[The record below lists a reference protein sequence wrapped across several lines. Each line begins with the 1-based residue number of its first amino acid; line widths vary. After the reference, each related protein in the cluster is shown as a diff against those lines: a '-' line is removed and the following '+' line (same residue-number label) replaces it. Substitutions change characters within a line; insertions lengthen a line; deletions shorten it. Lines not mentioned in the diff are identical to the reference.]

1 MNHEEVIAATREWI
15 EKAVIGLNL
24 CPFAKSVYVKNQVRI
39 VVSSARHIDG
49 FLEDL
54 DRELDH
60 LAEVDPE
67 VTDTTL
73 LIHPTLFPDFLDF
86 NDVHQIADEA
96 VAEHDLEGVIQIASF
111 HPQYQ
116 FEGTE
121 PDDITN
127 YTNRAPFPTLHLIR
141 EESLDRAVEAFPDAE
156 MIYERN
162 METLRKLGLA
172 GWLAL
177 AAAAAIAM
185 ASQGARAS
193 SKTRPNPG
201 GVRCRPV
208 SSPPVG
214 SGVGL
219 VLREGRGMVRA
230 QRVRAM
236 CPC

>member
-1 MNHEEVIAATREWI
+1 MNHEEVIAATRDWI

-39 VVSSARHIDG
+39 VVSDARHIDG

-127 YTNRAPFPTLHLIR
+127 YTNRAPYPTLHLIR
-141 EESLDRAVEAFPDAE
+141 EASLDKAVEAFPEAE
-156 MIYERN
+156 TIYERN

-177 AAAAAIAM
+177 GLHTPEA
-185 ASQGARAS
+185 
-193 SKTRPNPG
+193 TRNAG
-201 GVRCRPV
+201 QTDGQ
-208 SSPPVG
+208 
-214 SGVGL
+214 
-219 VLREGRGMVRA
+219 A
-230 QRVRAM
+230 
-236 CPC
+236 